1 MANNLNKMNKL
12 AIITGG
18 TKGIGKALVEKFASE
33 GFDIFTCARS
43 EADLESL
50 KSTIH
55 ELNKDVSITICVADL
70 SNKKGRE
77 DLLQQYGFMKKTA
90 EVLINNTGVFV
101 QGQIHNEPEGVLEIQ
116 MQTNLYSAYDITRGV
131 VPGMI
136 ENKRGTIFNMC
147 SIASIMPYA
156 NGGSYSISKFAL
168 LGMTKVLREE
178 MKEHNIRVTAILP
191 GATLTASW
199 DGVNL
204 PKERFIKPEDVA
216 NSVYGVYSL
225 SDQTVV
231 EELLLRPQLGDI

>member
-70 SNKKGRE
+70 STKKGRE
-77 DLLQQYGFMKKTA
+77 DLLQQYGFMNKTA

-178 MKEHNIRVTAILP
+178 MKEHNIRVTAVLP

>member
-1 MANNLNKMNKL
+1 VANNLNKMNKL

-33 GFDIFTCARS
+33 GFDILTCARS

-70 SNKKGRE
+70 STKKGRE
-77 DLLQQYGFMKKTA
+77 DLLQQYSFMNKTA

-178 MKEHNIRVTAILP
+178 MKEHNIRVTAVLP

>member
-33 GFDIFTCARS
+33 GFDILTCARN
-43 EADLESL
+43 EADLKSL

-55 ELNKDVSITICVADL
+55 ELNKDVLVTTCVADL
-70 SNKKGRE
+70 STKKGRE
-77 DLLQQYGFMKKTA
+77 DVVKIYTSLNRTA

-101 QGQIHNEPEGVLEIQ
+101 QGQIHTEPEGVLEIQ

-136 ENKRGTIFNMC
+136 KNKRGSIFNIC

-156 NGGSYSISKFAL
+156 NGGSYSISKFAM

-178 MKEHNIRVTAILP
+178 MKEHNIRVTAVLP

-199 DGVNL
+199 DGVDL
-204 PKERFIKPEDVA
+204 PKERFMKPEDVA
-216 NSVYGVYSL
+216 NSIYGIYSL